1 MSIDYG
7 HDWLFENAFEYAA
20 TGMALVS
27 LEGQWSRAN
36 HSICDILGC
45 KEAELLQTSFQNI
58 THPDDLDT
66 DLELLHRLK
75 RSEIENHHLENAIFT
90 SRDI

>member
-1 MSIDYG
+1 
-7 HDWLFENAFEYAA
+7 
-20 TGMALVS
+20 MALVS
-27 LEGQWSRAN
+27 LEGQWLRVN
-36 HSICDILGC
+36 RSICDIVGY

-75 RSEIENHHLENAIFT
+75 LGEIENYHLENTTFT